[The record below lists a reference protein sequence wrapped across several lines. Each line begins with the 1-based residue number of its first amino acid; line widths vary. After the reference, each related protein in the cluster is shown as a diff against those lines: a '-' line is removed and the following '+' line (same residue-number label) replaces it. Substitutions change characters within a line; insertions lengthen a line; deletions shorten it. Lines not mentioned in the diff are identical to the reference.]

1 MKVKTFK
8 RMSKRF
14 ISSLLSVIMV
24 LSLFTVCM
32 VGSTITA
39 GAYNIN
45 SSTKIIV
52 DISNT
57 DWSQVYL
64 YIGSGN
70 HTSVYSMT
78 TSEGAGKYSLT
89 LSSYNNYDGFFFAD
103 ANYNIAS
110 DKSITDAYNS
120 ISATSRSL
128 NLNGNGNSITNADLQ
143 SQYNGE
149 TIKITIV
156 NTTMTAD
163 ISKTGWKNNSDS
175 NGDGVLD
182 TLKVYLYV
190 GSSSKVE
197 KYLMTQ
203 VVDTTKYTAKVTTT
217 DYTGYFFSFQDKETT
232 GTNLYDLYNSI
243 GNQDKSMSGSGKLK
257 PFSGT
262 SIPEDTVIVEV
273 SDIVSTGI
281 YYLDATLYKYR
292 NTQQVANAVAN
303 SSTKTDYTID
313 TSNSMDGSEKDGHM
327 YKEYNK
333 AVAKWFGGENWS
345 KNKDETTTSYTPLY
359 EGNFHDLNKNS
370 SFPKSLYHWVRVAN
384 AANRYDNPGK
394 KAEDDYENTS
404 DDAIRSADNIKSSAQ
419 NLVDKTMSDLNNTKE
434 GTITQH
440 GVELPQFSDTFTNNN
455 PTLQSKYSNL
465 KFEVIA
471 NKKTSGNIWYS
482 YDSSSDG
489 NRLLN
494 VGTGKLESSA
504 SLGGY
509 YPLGDNMNSHGT
521 RFDVSFVMPANGTG
535 RLNDEDLQFTFTG
548 DDDLWVYID
557 GYLALDLG
565 GSHAKAEGSIN
576 LRTKE
581 ATIKTGVYNA
591 DYNSVTNKTAP
602 GTAYNDGGTNTSDGK
617 LADITQ
623 PFPSGLTE
631 SLKDTTKEHT
641 MTIFYME
648 RGQYDSNL
656 SFKFFLPQTNFLKIE
671 QKLDTANVN
680 SGLLKE
686 TLNTADKDVHEV
698 VLKSNSKDAS
708 SNDTAVIPVV
718 GDLKR
723 VDADGAYTLLQPG
736 KELEEDATAPTG
748 VPFDNTTNNAGGTM
762 VTAGETT
769 FVWEDSNTSFDNSKK
784 SFGIGTGVVGD
795 NGGVDLLYNQSATF
809 NDQFTLGSKFQLIPQ
824 TNLKRFGVNTA
835 EKLYNPPPAID
846 SLRTEKEARKYYDQ
860 TVTVTDSHG
869 NDLVADTSGSYN
881 FGSTND
887 INAKITAIY
896 TNAVKTGTVKFKK
909 ALVKDESEDSTT
921 IFKFSIEF
929 AHIFGGNDT
938 DAFDEYP
945 IKYRVLDSNGT
956 YSEEKTYDSSTG
968 IALKIDETAIID
980 GIPIDTQY
988 RIIEEGHNS
997 TTKPYSVASVTE
1009 DTSSTPGAF
1018 KDSESTKG
1026 GIVAAVGT
1034 VADDK
1039 ENVANLNFNNTTKT
1053 TQVWYRFKD
1062 RQITTGLPTKMETHY
1077 TYFTRD
1083 IPGGALTGTAADKNT
1098 IEKYAPTIKNLM
1110 KTYSLKD
1117 ENGNLDIKFNYVL
1130 TDKDL
1135 ENAEGKRDLSVGDPV
1150 ILATYTEVDRMYN
1163 LNFTYPDAS
1172 GNYSSKSLDFPF
1184 NGLVELGTI
1193 KAPATYTDAKGT
1205 HNFKYWAKL
1214 VNIDGSRAVTYTP
1227 VSTNYSYSYRVT
1239 DDAVL
1244 RAVYDNDADYKQLEP
1259 PVVVKD
1265 NKDYYVSGKGTGY
1278 DASAAERVY
1287 DSYSKDVSVTNEG
1300 VTTITSQDRTRINV
1314 VFGAVGSKD
1323 IDKRIEEVG
1332 YILLQNTGKY
1342 ATDNLFTDEAL
1353 REIAKTA
1360 QTTVTTPMVTG
1371 EDNNEYQARI
1381 KSYTVEGNGYIWN
1394 DTTKE
1399 WKDVYKPGIINL
1411 TNKNRVNIVFDMKND
1426 SSKLDDYYT
1435 CYTFM
1440 KRSDYQYN
1448 SDGTIKTD
1456 ADGKPMIDYYYYV
1469 SDTPAYF
1476 NLREAEPYIQ
1486 DVEDNVDTYPVL
1498 SYVKDEAGNINNSL
1512 GNVTLSKSYIKD
1524 GQKLTLTI
1532 TPTHQTV
1539 GNELT
1544 ASVLK
1549 SLKIGAL
1556 EITDDKFE
1564 SYTISKTGTSVY
1576 SIIFDKATHLPELS
1590 TLEVVA
1596 TFSAEKDNK
1605 DILVDVSKENI
1616 TNGKL
1621 EISADNITFGTSAL
1635 VKKGSSFYVR
1645 AIPNDNYLFTN
1656 WKENNSSKNL
1666 YEVKVAE
1673 NGTYTLPTPVFGE
1686 CVVVSG
1692 KSYDSGVL
1700 KVSTNPSN
1708 GFDSSVKVL
1717 EGGKFYVKFVPNA
1730 DYLFTKWNDNSTDNP
1745 TTVVVDKDGNYTLP
1759 TPVATK
1765 CIVVNGK
1772 TYDGGLV
1779 EVSTSQNTG
1788 FTSSVKVLSG
1798 DIIYV
1803 KATPALNYKFT
1814 GWTGNATGTTNPI
1827 AIKVDANGTIPTP
1840 IFVECLTIQGESHT
1854 GGSVLVS
1861 TTQNDTFDSSITVDK
1876 GVATTIYA
1884 KAVPDANYKFTGW
1897 TDSALGTTNPIEVA
1911 VSADGEYKLPT
1922 PTFVECVDVTVGSY
1936 VGGTVQV
1943 STSKSGTYS
1952 SSVKVEKGGTF
1963 YAKVTANPN
1972 FRFKQW
1978 DNSSTETT
1986 ISLTVGAD
1994 GSYNIPKPAF
2004 TVKVQGESHT
2014 GGSVQVS
2021 TSQSSGFTSS
2031 DIYVDIGG
2039 TFYAKAVYS
2048 SGYEFKGWKSGATGT
2063 TNPVAVTVNA
2073 DGTYTLPTPEFKLK
2087 GVLVTFK
2094 ANISGWGGVG
2104 YNTSEVKI
2112 KYKNSSSQWVYAT
2125 MTYDQS
2131 QSNPSSN
2138 LYVFTVL
2145 LTDLATGND
2154 VGFNMLRVAGDDQM
2168 GANAWIG
2175 ANHNNN
2181 ETQYTIV
2188 RATDGSLSISQS

>member
-1 MKVKTFK
+1 
-8 RMSKRF
+8 MSKRF
-14 ISSLLSVIMV
+14 ISSLLSVLMV
-24 LSLFTVCM
+24 LSLFAVCM
-32 VGSTITA
+32 VGSTVTA

-64 YIGSGN
+64 YIGAGD

-78 TSEGAGKYSLT
+78 TSEGAGKYSCT
-89 LSSYNNYDGFFFAD
+89 LSSYDNYDGFFFAD

-110 DKSITDAYNS
+110 TKSITDAYNS

-128 NLNGNGNSITNADLQ
+128 NLNGNGNSISNADLQ
-143 SQYNGE
+143 SQYNGK
-149 TIKITIV
+149 TIIIKTI

-163 ISKTGWKNNSDS
+163 ISKTGWSQ
-175 NGDGVLD
+175 
-182 TLKVYLYV
+182 VYLYV
-190 GSSSKVE
+190 GNSSSVT
-197 KYLMTQ
+197 KYTMTQ
-203 VVDTTKYTAKVTTT
+203 DGTKYTAKVTTT
-217 DYTGYFFSFQDKETT
+217 GYSGYFFSSEEISDVGSTSLYTLYETI
-232 GTNLYDLYNSI
+232 NNQKKSVD
-243 GNQDKSMSGSGKLK
+243 GNGKLN
-257 PFSGT
+257 PFNST
-262 SIPEDTVIVEV
+262 SIPEDTVVVTV
-273 SDIVSTGI
+273 SDIVSTST
-281 YYLDATLYKYR
+281 YYLDATLFNYR
-292 NTQQVANAVAN
+292 TNNQSTDSNRKP
-303 SSTKTDYTID
+303 SSTVEAEMYDVD
-313 TSNSMDGSEKDGHM
+313 THNGMASSVKDGKM
-327 YKEYNK
+327 YSNYNT
-333 AVAKWFGGENWS
+333 AVSTWF
-345 KNKDETTTSYTPLY
+345 KDTATATPLY
-359 EGNFHDLNKNS
+359 EGNFHDLTNNIT
-370 SFPKSLYHWVRVAN
+370 FPESLHNWVKVAN
-384 AANRYDNPGK
+384 AANRKGSKDG
-394 KAEDDYENTS
+394 
-404 DDAIRSADNIKSSAQ
+404 DNIKSAAQ
-419 NLVDKTMSDLNNTKE
+419 GLVDAKLSDIEDPRN
-434 GTITQH
+434 GTITQNNI
-440 GVELPQFSDTFTNNN
+440 EIPQFSDSFTTNN
-455 PTLQSKYSNL
+455 PTLQSKYSDL
-465 KFEVIA
+465 KFEVTA
-471 NKKTSGNIWYS
+471 NKKTTDNTWYS
-482 YDSSSDG
+482 YDSSTDG
-489 NRLLN
+489 NRSLN
-494 VGTGKLESSA
+494 LNTRIVENIGNYVHGYTNEKLTAGSN
-504 SLGGY
+504 GY
-509 YPLGDNMNSHGT
+509 YPFNPSQPTIGNDLINSNGT
-521 RFDVSFVMPANGTG
+521 RFDVSFVMPADNTGTVNG
-535 RLNDEDLQFTFTG
+535 EQLQFKFSG
-548 DDDLWVYID
+548 DDDLWVFID
-557 GYLALDLG
+557 GYLVLDLG
-565 GSHAKAEGSIN
+565 GSHSEASGSIN
-576 LRTKE
+576 LATKKT
-581 ATIKTGVYNA
+581 TIKTGFYNA
-591 DYNSVTNKTAP
+591 TYSSVSNKTSDSIDYTSAETTTDFTNEVK
-602 GTAYNDGGTNTSDGK
+602 TA
-617 LADITQ
+617 LA
-623 PFPSGLTE
+623 
-631 SLKDTTKEHT
+631 DTTKEHT
-641 MTIFYME
+641 MSIFYME
-648 RGQYDSNL
+648 RGQFESNL
-656 SFKFFLPQTNFLKIE
+656 SFEFFLPQTNSLKIE

-762 VTAGETT
+762 VSAGKTT

-809 NDQFTLGSKFQLIPQ
+809 NDQFALGSKFQLIPQ

-835 EKLYNPPPAID
+835 EKLYNPPPAQD
-846 SLRTEKEARKYYDQ
+846 SLRTEKEASKYYDQ

-869 NDLVADTSGSYN
+869 NDLVADASGSYN
-881 FGSTND
+881 FGSAGD
-887 INAKITAIY
+887 INAKITATY

-909 ALVKDESEDSTT
+909 DLVTGESDDTT
-921 IFKFSIEF
+921 TTFKFSIEF

-945 IKYRVLDSNGT
+945 IKYRVLASDGT
-956 YSEEKTYDSSTG
+956 SYSDEKTYDSNTG
-968 IALKIDETAIID
+968 IKLKIDETAIID

-988 RIIEEGHNS
+988 RIIEESHDS

-1009 DTSSTPGAF
+1009 DANSTPGAF

-1039 ENVANLNFNNTTKT
+1039 ENVANINFNNTTKT
-1053 TQVWYRFKD
+1053 TTVVYRFKD
-1062 RQITTGLPTKMETHY
+1062 RLISTGLPTSMEAHY
-1077 TYFTRD
+1077 TYFTRE
-1083 IPGGALTGTAADKNT
+1083 IPGGTLTGDDDD
-1098 IEKYAPTIKNLM
+1098 IDIIVKYAPTIKNLM

-1117 ENGNLDIKFNYVL
+1117 ENGDLDIQFNYKL
-1130 TDKDL
+1130 TDDDLKD
-1135 ENAEGKRDLSVGDPV
+1135 AEGTELSVGKTV
-1150 ILATYTEVDRMYN
+1150 ILATYTPVERKYTI
-1163 LNFTYPDAS
+1163 NFTYPDAN
-1172 GNYSSKSLDFPF
+1172 GNYSSKSLDYPF
-1184 NGLVELGTI
+1184 NGLVPLGTI
-1193 KAPATYTDAKGT
+1193 QAPATYTDANGT
-1205 HNFKYWAKL
+1205 HNFRYWAKL
-1214 VNIDGSRAVTYTP
+1214 VNIDGARAVTYTP

-1239 DDAVL
+1239 DNAVL
-1244 RAVYDNDADYKQLEP
+1244 RAVYDTDADYKQLEAP
-1259 PVVVKD
+1259 IVVKD
-1265 NKDYYVSGKGTGY
+1265 DDNYYVSGEGSGY

-1287 DSYSKDVSVTNEG
+1287 DSYSKDIEDG
-1300 VTTITSQDRTRINV
+1300 TTQDRTRINV
-1314 VFGAVGSKD
+1314 LFGSVGSKD
-1323 IDKRIEEVG
+1323 TDTNIQEVG
-1332 YILLQNTGKY
+1332 YILLKNEDKY
-1342 ATDNLFTDEAL
+1342 ATDDLFTDETL
-1353 REIAKTA
+1353 REFAKNATGTLT
-1360 QTTVTTPMVTG
+1360 QPTVNG
-1371 EDNNEYQARI
+1371 YAARV
-1381 KSYTVEGNGYIWN
+1381 KSYTVQGNGYIWN
-1394 DTTKE
+1394 DETKQWE
-1399 WKDVYKPGIINL
+1399 EGYREGSINL
-1411 TNKNRVNIVFDMKND
+1411 TNKNRVNFVFDIKND
-1426 SSKLDDYYT
+1426 GSNLDDYYT

-1440 KRSDYQYN
+1440 KKLDYVYEN
-1448 SDGTIKTD
+1448 GSIKTD
-1456 ADGKPMIDYYYYV
+1456 SEGKPIIAEYVYV

-1486 DVEDNVDTYPVL
+1486 DVEDNTGSYPVL
-1498 SYVKDEAGNINNSL
+1498 SYVKDENGNINNSL

-1556 EITDDKFE
+1556 EITDSQFD

-1576 SIIFDKATHLPELS
+1576 SIIFDKATHLPNLS

-1645 AIPNDNYLFTN
+1645 AIPNDNYLFTY
-1656 WKENNSSKNL
+1656 WSDNNSSKNL
-1666 YEVKVAE
+1666 YEVKVDE
-1673 NGTYTLPTPVFGE
+1673 NGTYKLPTPVFGE

-1717 EGGKFYVKFVPNA
+1717 KGGKFYVKFVPNA
-1730 DYLFTKWNDNSTDNP
+1730 DYLFTEWNDNSTDNP

-1765 CIVVNGK
+1765 CIVVNAK
-1772 TYDGGLV
+1772 TYDGGSI

-1798 DIIYV
+1798 DTIYV
-1803 KATPALNYKFT
+1803 RAIPATNYKFT
-1814 GWTGNATGTTNPI
+1814 NWTGSATGTTNPI
-1827 AIKVDANGTIPTP
+1827 AVIVDANGTI
-1840 IFVECLTIQGESHT
+1840 
-1854 GGSVLVS
+1854 
-1861 TTQNDTFDSSITVDK
+1861 
-1876 GVATTIYA
+1876 
-1884 KAVPDANYKFTGW
+1884 
-1897 TDSALGTTNPIEVA
+1897 
-1911 VSADGEYKLPT
+1911 PT

-1943 STSKSGTYS
+1943 STSESGTYS
-1952 SSVKVEKGGTF
+1952 SSVKVDKGIATTIYAKAVPDANYKFTGWTGSATGTTNPIAVTVNVDGTYTLPTPTFVECVEVTVGSYVGGSVQVSTSENSGFASSVKVEKGGTF
-1963 YAKVTANPN
+1963 YAKVTANTG
-1972 FRFKQW
+1972 FKFKQW
-1978 DNSSTETT
+1978 STGSEEAT
-1986 ISLTVGAD
+1986 IQLTVGAD
-1994 GSYNIPKPAF
+1994 GSYTIPTPTFVVLISGKP
-2004 TVKVQGESHT
+2004 HT
-2014 GGSVQVS
+2014 NGSVQVS
-2021 TSQSSGFTSS
+2021 TSESSGFTSS
-2031 DIYVDIGG
+2031 AIEVNLGG
-2039 TFYAKAVYS
+2039 TFYAKAVPS
-2048 SGYEFKGWKSGATGT
+2048 NSGYEFKGWKSGATGT

>member
-14 ISSLLSVIMV
+14 ISSLLSVLMI

-32 VGSTITA
+32 VGTTTSVSANWTA
-39 GAYNIN
+39 TNKKV
-45 SSTKIIV
+45 TV
-52 DISNT
+52 DISST
-57 DWSQVYL
+57 GWSSVYL
-64 YIGSGN
+64 YIGN
-70 HTSVYSMT
+70 TDYISVLEMTKNTDGTYSCT
-78 TSEGAGKYSLT
+78 VNWDKYD
-89 LSSYNNYDGFFFAD
+89 SYFFAD
-103 ANYNIAS
+103 KSYDTADSNKVYNTYQNIL
-110 DKSITDAYNS
+110 
-120 ISATSRSL
+120 ATSRSL
-128 NLNGNGNSITNADLQ
+128 NGTNQGVFQNELPGGNIIIKTLNT
-143 SQYNGE
+143 
-149 TIKITIV
+149 K
-156 NTTMTAD
+156 MTAD

-203 VVDTTKYTAKVTTT
+203 VGDTTKYTAKVTTKNE
-217 DYTGYFFSFQDKETT
+217 YTGYFFSYQDKETT

-313 TSNSMDGSEKDGHM
+313 TSNSMDESEQDGHM
-327 YKEYNK
+327 YKEYNE

-345 KNKDETTTSYTPLY
+345 KNKYETTTSYTPLY

-394 KAEDDYENTS
+394 KAEDDKENTS

-591 DYNSVTNKTAP
+591 DYKSVTNKTAP
-602 GTAYNDGGTNTSDGK
+602 GIAYNDGGSTDAEKKDGK

-656 SFKFFLPQTNFLKIE
+656 SFEFFLPQTNFLKIE

-762 VTAGETT
+762 VSAGKTT

-921 IFKFSIEF
+921 TFKFSIEF

-945 IKYRVLDSNGT
+945 IKYRVLASDGT
-956 YSEEKTYDSSTG
+956 SYSDEKTYDSNTG
-968 IALKIDETAIID
+968 IKLKIDETAIID

-988 RIIEEGHNS
+988 RIIEESHDS
-997 TTKPYSVASVTE
+997 TTKSYSVASVTE
-1009 DTSSTPGAF
+1009 DANSTPGAF

-1039 ENVANLNFNNTTKT
+1039 ENVANINFNNTTKT
-1053 TQVWYRFKD
+1053 TTVVYRFID
-1062 RQITTGLPTKMETHY
+1062 RLISTGLPTTMEAHY
-1077 TYFTRD
+1077 TYFTRE
-1083 IPGGALTGTAADKNT
+1083 IPGGALTGTADDNNT
-1098 IEKYAPTIKNLM
+1098 IVKYAPTIKNLM
-1110 KTYSLKD
+1110 NTYSLKD
-1117 ENGNLDIKFNYVL
+1117 VNGNLDIKFGYSL
-1130 TDKDL
+1130 TDDDLKD
-1135 ENAEGKRDLSVGDPV
+1135 AEGADEFSVGEKV
-1150 ILATYTEVDRMYN
+1150 ILATYTATPRMYN

-1172 GNYSSKSLDFPF
+1172 GNYSSKSVDYPF
-1184 NGLVELGTI
+1184 NGLVPLGTI
-1193 KAPATYTDAKGT
+1193 QAPATYTDANGT

-1239 DDAVL
+1239 DNAVL
-1244 RAVYDNDADYKQLEP
+1244 RAVYDNDSDYKQLEA

-1265 NKDYYVSGKGTGY
+1265 NNNYYVSGDGSGY

-1287 DSYSKDVSVTNEG
+1287 DSYSKDLADGTP
-1300 VTTITSQDRTRINV
+1300 QDRTRINV
-1314 VFGAVGSKD
+1314 LFGAVGSKD
-1323 IDKRIEEVG
+1323 TDESIQEVG
-1332 YILLQNTGKY
+1332 YILLKNTDKY
-1342 ATDNLFTDEAL
+1342 ATDNLFADETL
-1353 REIAKTA
+1353 REVAQNAKGTLT
-1360 QTTVTTPMVTG
+1360 QPTVNG
-1371 EDNNEYQARI
+1371 YAARV
-1381 KSYTVEGNGYIWN
+1381 KSYTVQGYGYIWN
-1394 DTTKE
+1394 DTTKQWE
-1399 WKDVYKPGIINL
+1399 EGYRKGDINL
-1411 TNKNRVNIVFDMKND
+1411 TNKNRANIVFDIKND
-1426 SSKLDDYYT
+1426 GTNLNDYYT

-1440 KRSDYQYN
+1440 KKLDYVYEN
-1448 SDGTIKTD
+1448 GSIKTD
-1456 ADGKPMIDYYYYV
+1456 SEGKPIRAEYVYV

-1486 DVEDNVDTYPVL
+1486 DAEDNVDTYPVL

-1576 SIIFDKATHLPELS
+1576 SIIFDKATHLPDLS

-1596 TFSAEKDNK
+1596 TFSEEKDNK

-1765 CIVVNGK
+1765 CIVVNAK
-1772 TYDGGLV
+1772 TYDGGSI

-1798 DIIYV
+1798 NTIYV
-1803 KATPALNYKFT
+1803 RAIPATNYKFT
-1814 GWTGNATGTTNPI
+1814 GWEGSSTDTTNPI
-1827 AIKVDANGTIPTP
+1827 AIIVDANGT
-1840 IFVECLTIQGESHT
+1840 
-1854 GGSVLVS
+1854 
-1861 TTQNDTFDSSITVDK
+1861 
-1876 GVATTIYA
+1876 
-1884 KAVPDANYKFTGW
+1884 
-1897 TDSALGTTNPIEVA
+1897 
-1911 VSADGEYKLPT
+1911 LPT

-1943 STSKSGTYS
+1943 STSESGTYS
-1952 SSVKVEKGGTF
+1952 SSVKVDKGVSTTIYAKAVPDANYKFTGWTDSATGTTNPIEVTVNIDGTYTLPTPTFVECVEVTVGSYVGGSVQVSTSENSGFASSVKVEKGGTF
-1963 YAKVTANPN
+1963 YAKVTANTG
-1972 FRFKQW
+1972 FKFKQW
-1978 DNSSTETT
+1978 STGSEEAT
-1986 ISLTVGAD
+1986 IQLTVGAD
-1994 GSYNIPKPAF
+1994 GSYEIPTPTFVVLISGKP
-2004 TVKVQGESHT
+2004 HT
-2014 GGSVQVS
+2014 NGSVQVS
-2021 TSQSSGFTSS
+2021 TSESSGFTSS
-2031 DIYVDIGG
+2031 AIEVNLGG
-2039 TFYAKAVYS
+2039 KFYAKAVPS
-2048 SGYEFKGWKSGATGT
+2048 NSGYEFKGWKSGATGT

-2073 DGTYTLPTPEFKLK
+2073 NGTYTLPTPEFKSTAKTLN
-2087 GVLVTFK
+2087 FK
-2094 ANISGWGGVG
+2094 VDITEDSSWITDGNAKFYLTYLNSNHIRSIVELENVSSGIYQATVDVDETTTSWNAYLLRCDPVK
-2104 YNTSEVKI
+2104 YNSQTLPDATITTKDINNGIWNVASTEVKADWI
-2112 KYKNSSSQWVYAT
+2112 KDVSSGD
-2125 MTYDQS
+2125 TYDLKFDFQ
-2131 QSNPSSN
+2131 
-2138 LYVFTVL
+2138 
-2145 LTDLATGND
+2145 D
-2154 VGFNMLRVAGDDQM
+2154 
-2168 GANAWIG
+2168 
-2175 ANHNNN
+2175 
-2181 ETQYTIV
+2181 
-2188 RATDGSLSISQS
+2188 